1 MDDDTVMPGK
11 LRVAT
16 SVVCFEIG
24 GNNMNEKHNKTQQ
37 LWKCS
42 IPSKLS
48 VNHL

>member
-1 MDDDTVMPGK
+1 MLQLLLPV
-11 LRVAT
+11 
-16 SVVCFEIG
+16 FEIG